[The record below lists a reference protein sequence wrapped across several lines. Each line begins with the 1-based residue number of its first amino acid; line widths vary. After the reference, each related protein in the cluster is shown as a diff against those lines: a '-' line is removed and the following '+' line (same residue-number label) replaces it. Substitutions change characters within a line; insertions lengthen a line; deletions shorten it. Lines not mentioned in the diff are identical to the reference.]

1 MEEAVGDSDA
11 NHAARAAAG
20 RATGLKVS
28 DIVLENLPAKAKK
41 QGVKGA
47 VYQKEQGFFDDVAER
62 TFRTLGVSWA
72 YDRPLSF
79 SHIKGFRPEWCISTM
94 TIVEIYHC
102 GRKSSRCMY
111 TTSVRQACIHRD
123 EQVVEDDSIFTVDVQ
138 ISSFSL
144 F

>member
-62 TFRTLGVSWA
+62 TFRTLGVSW
-72 YDRPLSF
+72 
-79 SHIKGFRPEWCISTM
+79 
-94 TIVEIYHC
+94 
-102 GRKSSRCMY
+102 
-111 TTSVRQACIHRD
+111 
-123 EQVVEDDSIFTVDVQ
+123 
-138 ISSFSL
+138 SL
-144 F
+144 